1 MTLSWL
7 ALMPALALAAGPPG
21 GFRALGPDRF
31 TVPPA
36 DGLIAHIDGQGIRL
50 SRDGEARWSQEILIE
65 GYARGTALTPWHPDV
80 AQVIGSDVAFPGAG
94 MMAYYTSAPQGVR
107 QNFILHERPQGPGE
121 LAIRLRLKGDLR
133 PELIASDELGF
144 HANTVRQFSYAGL
157 RCWDALERPLS
168 AHLVLIGN
176 GLSIVVDD
184 HEAVYPIVIDPVS
197 TTANAL
203 LLAPLAASEFG
214 ISVCTAGDLNGDG
227 RSDVVVGAWR
237 GSQGQNNEGLAYVYY
252 GSANGI
258 PTTPALVLQVDQVG
272 AQFGCSVSTAGD
284 LNGDGYSDLIIGAR
298 TWESNTST
306 ELSEGAVFIY
316 HGSATGISSTFDQ
329 RIESNHAGDNFGSNV
344 ACAGD
349 INNDGY
355 SDVLIGAYLAEY
367 PTYQEGAVWLHLG
380 SATGLAPAPLHRLE
394 RNISGGHFGRSLAC
408 AGDVN
413 GDGYSDVIVGA
424 PDAPNVNPDAG
435 AAFVWHGSP
444 TGLGAGPNPS
454 PSLTL
459 YGSTV
464 NNGSFGWS
472 VSTAGDVNGDGYSDV
487 IVGAYLDNQGGQLA
501 EGTARVFH
509 GCPAGIN
516 PVAAALLDGS
526 VAGVWFG
533 RSVAT
538 AGDVNGDGYA
548 DVMVGATLFNA
559 GQAQEGVVRLYLGA
573 PTGIPTTAAVQWEL
587 NSAGANLGESINPAG
602 DVNGDG
608 YSDVILGARIY
619 GSGGAAAVFHGG
631 AVGTSTT
638 SSLARF
644 GAATNAVLGTAV
656 ANAGDVN
663 GDGYADALFGAPGAF
678 GGAASSGQAY
688 LHCGSATG
696 LSFLPSV
703 TLQNGVAGSAFG
715 SSVASAGDLNGD
727 GYADVVVGA
736 PLDGTGTAYVYMGGP
751 GGLSAVPLQTLT
763 GGSLFGSSVAPAG
776 DVNTDGFGDLLIGAP
791 GSGQA
796 FLFHGS
802 PSGPS
807 NIPSLILSE
816 APASCLFGGSVNTA
830 GDVNGD
836 GFSDVIVGARLGSNG
851 QLNEG
856 LAFVYLGSTTGIV
869 VPYARR
875 LEADQAGAGFGA
887 SVSGAGDINGD
898 GYFDVVVGAD
908 QWESTVG
915 EADEGAAFIFN
926 GSASG
931 TQAAITI
938 ILQRN
943 LPGSAMGRSV
953 AEAGDVNGDGYADVI
968 IGSPLGANGQ
978 PAEGLVYV
986 YRGSPTGLTAAGH
999 DVLEN
1004 NLAGARS
1011 GAAVSGGGDLDGD
1024 GYSDVLLGAPL
1035 AAPAFIAEGAT
1046 FWHRGNNALGLGRLT
1061 RQYDSDL
1068 VTPMSTNGM
1077 DFSDPDHFGI
1087 GHRARNPVH
1096 RCRSRLRYEIIFQ
1109 GQPFLGN
1116 PITTSVASNGF
1127 GASWTTL
1134 PLNGAEIKELVYK
1147 LPGQLR
1153 YKWRVREEYD
1163 LAKLIDGQ
1171 RYSRWFYSYA
1181 NGVGDIGVLPVE
1193 LVSLDGRPE
1202 GEDNL
1207 LEWVTAS
1214 ESNSAV
1220 FEVQRSTDARL
1231 FVPIGSLP
1239 AAGLSTATINYRY
1252 RDQGPLPGLAYYR
1265 LNLVDLDGTSEH
1277 SPIVAIQ
1284 RYTTIV
1290 LYPNPVQEDLMVD
1303 LTRTQGAQQ
1312 VLVTDDLG
1320 RILLSR
1326 PTPIQHPGV
1335 VTLHLHNMAAGH
1347 YTLQVLGSEGAVL
1360 ERMPFVKD

>member
-1 MTLSWL
+1 MILSWI
-7 ALMPALALAAGPPG
+7 ALVPAFALAMDPPS
-21 GFRALGPDRF
+21 GFHPLGQDRF
-31 TVPPA
+31 TANPV
-36 DGLIAHIDGQGIRL
+36 DGLVARIGGQGIQL
-50 SRDGEARWSQEILIE
+50 SRDGDASWDQELLIE
-65 GYARGTALTPWHPDV
+65 GYARGGALTPWHPDV
-80 AQVIGSDVAFPGAG
+80 AQVVGADVAFPGAG
-94 MMAYYTSAPQGVR
+94 MIAYYTSAPEGVR
-107 QNFILHERPQGPGE
+107 QSFILTERPTGSGE
-121 LAIRLRLKGDLR
+121 LAIRLRLSGDLR
-133 PELIASDELGF
+133 PELIATDELGF
-144 HANTVRQFSYAGL
+144 HANAVRQFSYAGL

-168 AHLVLIGN
+168 SRMVLSGN
-176 GLSIVVDD
+176 GLSILVDD
-184 HEAVYPIVIDPVS
+184 REAVYPIVIDPVS
-197 TTANAL
+197 TTANSL
-203 LLAPLAASEFG
+203 LLAPLAGSEFG

-227 RSDVVVGAWR
+227 RSDVVIGAWL
-237 GSQGQNNEGLAYVYY
+237 GAQGQSNEGLAYVYY

-258 PTTPALVLQVDQVG
+258 PTTPGVVLQVDQVG
-272 AQFGCSVSTAGD
+272 ARFGCSVSTAGD
-284 LNGDGYSDLIIGAR
+284 LNGDGYSDLIVGAR
-298 TWESNTST
+298 TWESNTTT

-329 RIESNHAGDNFGSNV
+329 RVEANHAGDNFGSNV

-349 INNDGY
+349 VNNDGY

-380 SATGLAPAPLHRLE
+380 SAAGLSPAPLHRLE
-394 RNISGGHFGRSLAC
+394 RNISAGHFGRSLAC

-444 TGLGAGPNPS
+444 AGLGVGFNPS
-454 PSLTL
+454 PSVTL
-459 YGSTV
+459 YGSTIT
-464 NNGSFGWS
+464 NGSFGWS

-487 IVGAYLDNQGGQLA
+487 VVGAYLDNQGGQLA
-501 EGTARVFH
+501 EGTARVFL
-509 GCPAGIN
+509 GSGAGIN
-516 PVAAALLDGS
+516 PLAATLLDGGA
-526 VAGVWFG
+526 AGGWFG

-548 DVMVGATLFNA
+548 DVMVGATLYTA
-559 GQAQEGVVRLYLGA
+559 GQAQEGVVRLYLGS
-573 PTGIPTTAAVQWEL
+573 PSGIPTTAAVQWEL
-587 NSAGANLGESINPAG
+587 NTAGANLGESVNPAG

-608 YSDVILGARIY
+608 YSDVILGARIH

-631 AVGTSTT
+631 ALGTSTT
-638 SSLARF
+638 TSLARF
-644 GAATNAVLGTAV
+644 GAATNAYLGTSV

-688 LHCGSATG
+688 LHYGSASG
-696 LSFLPSV
+696 LSLTPSV

-715 SSVASAGDLNGD
+715 SSVASAGDMNGD

-736 PLDGTGTAYVYMGGP
+736 PLTGTGAAYIYMGGP
-751 GGLSAVPLQTLT
+751 GGLSSTPSQTLT
-763 GGSLFGSSVAPAG
+763 GGSLFGSSVATAG
-776 DVNTDGFGDLLIGAP
+776 DVNTDGFGDLIIGAP

-796 FLFHGS
+796 FLFHGAL
-802 PSGPS
+802 SGPS
-807 NIPSLILSE
+807 STPSLVLLE
-816 APASCLFGGSVNTA
+816 APASNLFGGSVSTA

-851 QLNEG
+851 QPNEG
-856 LAFVYLGSTTGIV
+856 LAFVYLGSTTGIL

-875 LEADQAGAGFGA
+875 LEADQAGAGFGT

-931 TQAAITI
+931 TQSAIMIT
-938 ILQRN
+938 LQRN

-968 IGSPLGANGQ
+968 IGSPLGASGQ
-978 PAEGLVYV
+978 PDEGLVYV
-986 YRGSPTGLTAAGH
+986 YRGSPTGLTAASY
-999 DVLEN
+999 DVLEA
-1004 NLAGARS
+1004 NLTGARS
-1011 GAAVSGGGDLDGD
+1011 GAAVSGAGDVDGD
-1024 GYSDVLLGAPL
+1024 GYSDVLIGAPL
-1035 AAPAFIAEGAT
+1035 TAPSFTAEGAA
-1046 FWHRGNNALGLGRLT
+1046 FCHRGNNALGLGRLT
-1061 RQYDSDL
+1061 RQYASDL
-1068 VTPMSTNGM
+1068 VSPLSTNSM
-1077 DFSDPDHFGI
+1077 DFTDPDHFGI

-1116 PITTSVASNGF
+1116 PITTSVASTGV
-1127 GASWTTL
+1127 GASWTNL

-1171 RYSRWFYSYA
+1171 RYSRWFYGFA
-1181 NGVGDIGVLPVE
+1181 NGVGDIGVLPIE
-1193 LVSLDGRPE
+1193 LVAIDGRPE
-1202 GEDNL
+1202 GADNL

-1220 FEVQRSTDARL
+1220 FEVQRSTDAQL
-1231 FVPIGSLP
+1231 FEPIASLS
-1239 AAGLSTATINYRY
+1239 AAGQSTTTITYRY
-1252 RDQGPLPGLAYYR
+1252 RDRGPLPGLAYYR
-1265 LNLVDLDGTSEH
+1265 LNMVDLDGSSEH

-1284 RYTTIV
+1284 RYPAIV

-1303 LTRTQGAQQ
+1303 LTRTQDAQR

-1320 RILLSR
+1320 RILHSR
-1326 PTPIQHPGV
+1326 PTPVQHPGV
-1335 VTLHLHNMAAGH
+1335 ITLHLQHLAGGH
-1347 YTLQVLGSEGAVL
+1347 YTLQVLGRDGAVL